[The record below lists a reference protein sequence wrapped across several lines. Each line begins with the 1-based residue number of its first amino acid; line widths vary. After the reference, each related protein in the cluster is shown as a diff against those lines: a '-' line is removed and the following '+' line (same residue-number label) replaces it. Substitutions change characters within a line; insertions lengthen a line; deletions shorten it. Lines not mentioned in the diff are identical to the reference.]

1 MWSSRALFIV
11 GKEKEI
17 MKKVWLC
24 FITLIMACLIG
35 TGVVCGEGTETD
47 PHHGYSWK
55 SGHVSGHG
63 SLKGHGPGCDA
74 GKKPHRWDT
83 MTDEQKDLYNK
94 IVASFNAETL
104 EVRQQLAV
112 KQLELETLWSQE
124 EVDEARVEKLSNE
137 VADLKARLWKMHD
150 QYVLKCRKTFGAKG
164 WDCPGHAW

>member
-1 MWSSRALFIV
+1 MQRI
-11 GKEKEI
+11 
-17 MKKVWLC
+17 WLC
-24 FITLIMACLIG
+24 LVIAMVALSVG
-35 TGVVCGEGTETD
+35 TGMTWGEATETD
-47 PHHGYSWK
+47 PHHGYFWK
-55 SGHVSGHG
+55 SGHGSGYGSMMGHG
-63 SLKGHGPGCDA
+63 HGCGV

-94 IVASFNAETL
+94 IVASFNVETL

-150 QYVLKCRKTFGAKG
+150 QYVVKCRKSFGAKG